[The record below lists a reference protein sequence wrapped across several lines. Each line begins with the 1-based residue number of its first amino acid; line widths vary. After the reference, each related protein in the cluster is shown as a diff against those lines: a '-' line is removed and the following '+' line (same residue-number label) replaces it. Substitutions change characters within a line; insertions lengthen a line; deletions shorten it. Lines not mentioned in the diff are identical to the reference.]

1 MMESGLQIPLL
12 SLLFTAAIS
21 ENVALYYF
29 LGICPLISISGD
41 LRASFNMGI
50 TVSAVMLMTTA
61 ANWAIYNL
69 LLQPL
74 ALEYLQLLFFVLI
87 IAATVQLLELFLD
100 RFFPSVYETFGIFLP
115 LITVNC
121 AILGVSMFA
130 LLREYSLVQS
140 MVFAAGS
147 GVGWCLVICII
158 ASLRRRLDFTAVPAH
173 LGKTGI
179 TMLIAA
185 VIALAFTGVSE
196 LLAGGL

>member
-1 MMESGLQIPLL
+1 MMEAGLQIPLL
-12 SLLFTAAIS
+12 SLLFSAVIS

-74 ALEYLQLLFFVLI
+74 SLEYLQLLFFILI
-87 IAATVQLLELFLD
+87 IAATVQFLELFLD
-100 RFFPSVYETFGIFLP
+100 RFFPSVYEMFGIFLP

-130 LLREYSLVQS
+130 VLREYSLAQS

-147 GVGWCLVICII
+147 GIGWCLVICII
-158 ASLRRRLDFTAVPAH
+158 ASLRRRLDLTVISAH

-185 VIALAFTGVSE
+185 IIALAFSGVGE
-196 LLAGGL
+196 LLTGGL

>member
-1 MMESGLQIPLL
+1 MENAIQIPLL
-12 SLLFTAAIS
+12 TLLFSAVVS
-21 ENVALYYF
+21 ENIALYYF
-29 LGICPLISISGD
+29 LGTCPLISISAD
-41 LRASFNMGI
+41 LKASLNMGL
-50 TVSAVMLMTTA
+50 TVSMVMLITTA
-61 ANWAIYNL
+61 AIWAIYHL

-100 RFFPSVYETFGIFLP
+100 RFFPSIYEVFGIFLP

-130 LLREYSLVQS
+130 VLREYSLTQS
-140 MVFAAGS
+140 LVFAAGS
-147 GVGWCLVICII
+147 GMGWCLVICII
-158 ASLRRRLDFTAVPAH
+158 ASVRRRIDLNAVSPH

-185 VIALAFTGVSE
+185 VIVLAFSGVGE
-196 LLAGGL
+196 LMSGGI

>member
-1 MMESGLQIPLL
+1 MENAMQIPLL
-12 SLLFTAAIS
+12 TLLFSAVVS
-21 ENVALYYF
+21 ENIALYYF
-29 LGICPLISISGD
+29 LGTCPLISISAD
-41 LRASFNMGI
+41 LKASLNMGL
-50 TVSAVMLMTTA
+50 TVSMVMLITTA
-61 ANWAIYNL
+61 ANWAIYHL

-100 RFFPSVYETFGIFLP
+100 RFFPSIYEVFGIFLP

-130 LLREYSLVQS
+130 VLREYSLTQS
-140 MVFAAGS
+140 LVFAAGS
-147 GVGWCLVICII
+147 GMGWCLVICII
-158 ASLRRRLDFTAVPAH
+158 ASVRRRIDLNAVSPH

-185 VIALAFTGVSE
+185 VIALAFSGVGE
-196 LLAGGL
+196 LMSGGI

>member
-1 MMESGLQIPLL
+1 MENAIQIPLL
-12 SLLFTAAIS
+12 TLLFSAVVS
-21 ENVALYYF
+21 ENIALYYF
-29 LGICPLISISGD
+29 LGTCPLISISAD
-41 LRASFNMGI
+41 LKASLNMGL
-50 TVSAVMLMTTA
+50 TVSMVMLITTA
-61 ANWAIYNL
+61 ANWAIYHL

-100 RFFPSVYETFGIFLP
+100 RFFPSIYEVFGIFLP

-130 LLREYSLVQS
+130 VLREYSLTQS
-140 MVFAAGS
+140 LVFAAGS
-147 GVGWCLVICII
+147 GMGWCLVICII
-158 ASLRRRLDFTAVPAH
+158 ASVRRRIDLNAVSPH

-185 VIALAFTGVSE
+185 VIALAFSGVGE
-196 LLAGGL
+196 LMSGGI